1 MKTNRLL
8 EITLIL
14 LNKSTVTAREL
25 ADRFD
30 VSTRTIYRDIDEL
43 SAAGV
48 PVYTNK
54 GSGGGIA
61 LLEDYSLNKAMLTEH
76 ERDSLL

>member
-14 LNKSTVTAREL
+14 LNKSTVMAREL

-43 SAAGV
+43 STASV
-48 PVYTNK
+48 
-54 GSGGGIA
+54 
-61 LLEDYSLNKAMLTEH
+61 LL
-76 ERDSLL
+76 R